1 MSYEKIIKEVK
12 KDLKETLEAIVKGI
26 NELTAVQIG
35 TEESKVLYSDA
46 LRIDL
51 SKIDDECFKQ
61 INSQINELKELL
73 KLLNNAGVNDDI
85 LKQIKEFEEKLGKA
99 MKLHSELKMEEVLEN
114 LPFKDNVRSKF
125 LQDIETL
132 EDILKELFKLAL
144 NIESKFEEKK
154 KALQTPLRSK
164 IKLTLDSVSKY
175 IINLQTLLN
184 SCREKYLDLSSDIQ
198 NAKMLSIKPEAR
210 SIVDAISKG
219 ERIWVPDF
227 ISRITGIR
235 SIAGELYTD
244 EVKMEGLEHYLGEE
258 GNKQTIDILL
268 YRYPPFEPIQIAEG
282 KVIGRYVWFLK
293 ARNAIIYEDGHELNP
308 IDNLTVFD
316 PTGKLMSVRPLQ
328 LLYLDENS
336 CVSNNCKEIL
346 LEIKER
352 DRVIYV
358 KYGSRTLCN
367 EICKNIRSVHAK
379 TGKVPSV
386 DEVIEN
392 IQKKYEEKYIRQKIK
407 SSEESKMYSVSN
419 LGYVWYCQIGLG
431 MSTDP
436 YDLTCPF
443 VNKCNI
449 GQYKRGK
456 CNNWSWSR
464 RLFPKVFI
472 TSERDVHSRNFVYG
486 KEYSFIKPFYIKHTY
501 VYEKFKYVQWNM
513 LTIFMEGPAVTLE
526 LETPIIKILPRT
538 NIIGF
543 ELPLSLLKA
552 LISSLLDE
560 RNPSKLQVTIMHGVN
575 KSVKVSLDKILVSKW
590 FIYNASKKGQDT
602 FLLLQKSQNDIIE
615 NFNKFVKQLDK
626 NALIDFAIESVA
638 HTLAHLFLMFISI
651 SLEIEPEN
659 LLYVYKIDAERDAV
673 MIMVAENS
681 AWGSLDIVDHAVQRF
696 GSLNNMLREFINF
709 TISML
714 HQHIDDIENFVYTAT
729 QRMPMYGLKPDIR
742 SKIENIADILKQRF
756 ERYLKAGLIIDSVFF
771 LNNII
776 LSGED
781 ENIVKE
787 LKNRGMDIDIRELR
801 NWLIDAVS
809 IAGISSCID
818 GCTACVMLDHGCTTP
833 LLQNIY
839 LSRNLVLWLLK
850 ILKGDEA
857 VKGRGSILGIAIF
870 NQAKEEFFA
879 VSPYIDDEGVN
890 LLIELAKR
898 GIKVKLVT
906 TKANAEKYCEQLKK
920 HGIEVYITKLPRHD
934 KFYIIDKRIMIISSQ
949 NLAAFSSINDFE
961 VKVLEPEKAEE
972 IESQNLK
979 RDVVDKC

>member
-1 MSYEKIIKEVK
+1 MSCEKIIEEVK

-35 TEESKVLYSDA
+35 TEESKMLYSDA

-73 KLLNNAGVNDDI
+73 NNAGVNDDI
-85 LKQIKEFEEKLGKA
+85 LKQIEELEEKLSKA

-114 LPFKDNVRSKF
+114 LPFKDDVRFKF
-125 LQDIETL
+125 LQDIGTL
-132 EDILKELFKLAL
+132 EAIFKGLFGLAL

-154 KALQTPLRSK
+154 KALQTPLMSK
-164 IKLTLDSVSKY
+164 IKLTLDSVSRRT
-175 IINLQTLLN
+175 INLQTLLN
-184 SCREKYLDLSSDIQ
+184 RCREKYLDLSSAIQ
-198 NAKMLSIKPEAR
+198 NAKMLSITSEALN
-210 SIVDAISKG
+210 IAYAISKG
-219 ERIWVPDF
+219 ERIWATDF

-244 EVKMEGLEHYLGEE
+244 EVKIEGLEHYLGEE
-258 GNKQTIDILL
+258 GSKQTIDILL

-282 KVIGRYVWFLK
+282 EVIGRYVWFLK

-308 IDNLTVFD
+308 IDSLTVFD
-316 PTGKLMSVRPLQ
+316 PDTGKLMLVRPLQ

-336 CVSNNCKEIL
+336 CVSNHCKEIL

-358 KYGSRTLCN
+358 KYGSRALCN

-379 TGKVPSV
+379 ARKVPNV
-386 DEVIEN
+386 DEVIEKL
-392 IQKKYEEKYIRQKIK
+392 QKEYEEKYIRQRIK

-449 GQYKRGK
+449 GKYKRGK

-472 TSERDVHSRNFVYG
+472 TSERDVRSRNFVYD

-501 VYEKFKYVQWNM
+501 VYEEFKYVQWNM
-513 LTIFMEGPAVTLE
+513 PTILMEGPAVTLE
-526 LETPIIKILPRT
+526 LEMPIIKILPRT

-560 RNPSKLQVTIMHGVN
+560 RNPSKPQVTIMHGVN

-590 FIYNASKKGQDT
+590 FIYNASKKGRDA
-602 FLLLQKSQNDIIE
+602 FLLLQKSQNNIIE
-615 NFNKFVKQLDK
+615 SFNKFVKQLDK
-626 NALIDFAIESVA
+626 DALIDFAIECVA

-659 LLYVYKIDAERDAV
+659 LLYVYKIDAERDAI

-681 AWGSLDIVDHAVQRF
+681 AWGSLDIVNHAVQRF

-709 TISML
+709 TISMM
-714 HQHIDDIENFVYTAT
+714 HQHIDDIEKFVYTVT

-756 ERYLKAGLIIDSVFF
+756 ERYSKAGLIIDSVFF

-776 LSGED
+776 LSRED
-781 ENIVKE
+781 EDIVKE

-809 IAGISSCID
+809 IAGMSSCID
-818 GCTACVMLDHGCTTP
+818 GCIACVMLDHGCSTP

-850 ILKGDEA
+850 ILRGDEV

-890 LLIELAKR
+890 LLIELVKR
-898 GIKVKLVT
+898 SIKVKLVT

-920 HGIEVYITKLPRHD
+920 HRIEVYITKLPRHD

-949 NLAAFSSINDFE
+949 NLAAFSSINDFA
-961 VKVLEPEKAEE
+961 VKVLELDKAEE

-979 RDVVDKC
+979 SDVVDKC